1 MFKMSKKHIWHALNK
16 QYRCTSKYKLRHLLN
31 RQSLRTKHPNYHSN
45 NNQWKFLL
53 NCLWA
58 TLYWSM
64 WNNKDFIWLDNASH
78 TVWVVWKGLKWNVMN
93 MFLFIFPSQ
102 NGVELKPGKDLRIYA
117 MGRKRFLQI
126 MKCQVSDSGMY
137 TCDAGDVTTSCTVE
151 VYGKV
156 CCLNT
161 INYKQVL

>member
-1 MFKMSKKHIWHALNK
+1 
-16 QYRCTSKYKLRHLLN
+16 
-31 RQSLRTKHPNYHSN
+31 
-45 NNQWKFLL
+45 
-53 NCLWA
+53 
-58 TLYWSM
+58 
-64 WNNKDFIWLDNASH
+64 
-78 TVWVVWKGLKWNVMN
+78 MN